1 MFQAFDVNHTV
12 SSEGWTVTLS
22 GKMRTTLEKATQTF
36 KKIELKS
43 VIERLK
49 KSKSAKEDLEKKRL
63 NTAFGVGKSWRE
75 KLAILGEAIGKAGSI
90 TGTKY

>member
-1 MFQAFDVNHTV
+1 M
-12 SSEGWTVTLS
+12 
-22 GKMRTTLEKATQTF
+22 
-36 KKIELKS
+36 KI
-43 VIERLK
+43 ILK